1 MTFSLVKSPKKVG
14 CGNANKQLSFEHRTK
29 YPCYGFGKTVMF
41 CLSAPLV
48 LLWRWRRRRPSRL
61 HSFYGITGTEET
73 CVVRPT
79 PQAAVATD
87 ARPETKKCYMLLPL
101 ARSLFCCTR
110 FTLTQLLTGTFF
122 ICHKGGDFFFVS

>member
-1 MTFSLVKSPKKVG
+1 
-14 CGNANKQLSFEHRTK
+14 
-29 YPCYGFGKTVMF
+29 MF
-41 CLSAPLV
+41 CLSAPWLSGGGAAD
-48 LLWRWRRRRPSRL
+48 RRVSIV
-61 HSFYGITGTEET
+61 GITGTEKT